1 MWPAAHGLGML
12 RSCSLGRTSSASRR
26 PRALVGTKRD
36 KLGKGNDEI
45 TLVVLRSN
53 KNGKAAQLVM
63 SESGDADLLTDA

>member
-1 MWPAAHGLGML
+1 MGLG
-12 RSCSLGRTSSASRR
+12 CSEAVALVAPVVPVGDRK
-26 PRALVGTKRD
+26 PRALVGAKRD

>member
-1 MWPAAHGLGML
+1 M
-12 RSCSLGRTSSASRR
+12 
-26 PRALVGTKRD
+26 
-36 KLGKGNDEI
+36 GKGNDEI